1 MVLYNV
7 IDQNVKLYPFGI
19 IKLRDGLEMP
29 KNNVKQLDDIL
40 KNNISSIIK
49 DGNTAGIFENNPD
62 DNTAGIF
69 ENNPDDSVNVNKK
82 DISEGFV
89 NLEELKSDYTFRKAK
104 IAMSIVFLLVILFSY
119 LFSKIK

>member
-29 KNNVKQLDDIL
+29 KNNIKQLDDIL
-40 KNNISSIIK
+40 KTNISSIIK
-49 DGNTAGIFENNPD
+49 NG
-62 DNTAGIF
+62 NTAGIF